1 MKNIV
6 YFDLETQRSA
16 NEVGGWDYPDRMG
29 MSVGVTYSTASGEY
43 KIYDEK
49 HVNDLIYE
57 LQHADLVVGYN
68 HCGFDYGV
76 LRGYYP
82 MDLGASV
89 PSLDLLLAIKK
100 YVPHRLAMDS
110 LAQVTLGI
118 GKTAEGLQA
127 LKWYKEGKLLQIAE
141 YCCYDVKITRLLHE
155 YGAKHGRLYYQER
168 SGKIMAVPADWKL

>member
-29 MSVGVTYSTASGEY
+29 MSIGVTYSTASGEY

-68 HCGFDYGV
+68 HCGFE
-76 LRGYYP
+76 
-82 MDLGASV
+82 SV